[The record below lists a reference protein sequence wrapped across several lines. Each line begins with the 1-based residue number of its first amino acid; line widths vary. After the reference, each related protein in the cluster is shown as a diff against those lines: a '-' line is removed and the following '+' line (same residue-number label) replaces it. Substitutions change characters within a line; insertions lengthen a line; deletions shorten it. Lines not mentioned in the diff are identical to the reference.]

1 MSGRAPSSLDH
12 VTPHHLEI
20 TSKHVSGI
28 KMFSITVVVGQL
40 RPAANECNRSPLVP
54 TNRPYFGA
62 GLMCFQL
69 SRCKTIR
76 DKQECKFGTIS
87 EWFLLHH
94 ITVPFLFIFHNM

>member
-54 TNRPYFGA
+54 IARPYFGA
-62 GLMCFQL
+62 GLMCCQL
-69 SRCKTIR
+69 LMYTSTEQTQDCKPWYVC
-76 DKQECKFGTIS
+76 E
-87 EWFLLHH
+87 
-94 ITVPFLFIFHNM
+94 

>member
-1 MSGRAPSSLDH
+1 M
-12 VTPHHLEI
+12 
-20 TSKHVSGI
+20 
-28 KMFSITVVVGQL
+28 GQL

-94 ITVPFLFIFHNM
+94 ITVPFPIYFSQYVDLFRRRGGLFIVYYVDHHFERKFYNS